1 MYADVD
7 GNIGYQATGKIP
19 IRATGDG
26 SLPING
32 GGDASG
38 DWTGFIAYDALP
50 RVYNPPSGVIATANG
65 RITPTG
71 YKPSISTGWEAP
83 WRSARI
89 YQVLESGRKFSPPD
103 MLALQNDIYSDFDHL
118 VAERLARAV
127 DHFSKPSATAKEAA
141 ETLRAWDGRMTAD
154 STAAAIEFEA
164 RSELMRLLLNPNW
177 DCPFQS
183 ALRRLGLEEL
193 SLGHANRVAD

>member
-1 MYADVD
+1 MITSSPTIR
-7 GNIGYQATGKIP
+7 GTNLATA
-19 IRATGDG
+19 RSRCRRLD
-26 SLPING
+26 
-32 GGDASG
+32 
-38 DWTGFIAYDALP
+38 
-50 RVYNPPSGVIATANG
+50 RVYRLRCFAARLQSAYGVIATANS

-127 DHFSKPSATAKEAA
+127 DHFSKPSASAMEAA
-141 ETLRAWDGRMTAD
+141 ETLRAWDGRMTPD
-154 STAAAIEFEA
+154 WP
-164 RSELMRLLLNPNW
+164 RS
-177 DCPFQS
+177 
-183 ALRRLGLEEL
+183 
-193 SLGHANRVAD
+193 NRV